1 MQEMR
6 FKETHDQQAQ
16 ISMAIIKAV
25 ITYSDAV
32 EAVFEGN
39 SVDLTQIPELSP
51 NQLYV
56 QAEAPTADT
65 TITAEAPT
73 DGAQTTETTEVAGAA
88 AKKPKRAK

>member
-1 MQEMR
+1 
-6 FKETHDQQAQ
+6 
-16 ISMAIIKAV
+16 MAIIKAV

-32 EAVFEGN
+32 EATFEDN
-39 SVDLTQIPELSP
+39 NLDLSKIPLLSP

-56 QAEAPTADT
+56 QAEAPSTDT
-65 TITAEAPT
+65 SVTAEASI